1 MLLAVSG
8 FSILVT
14 AVIGYRSGQLNLT
27 HRVFNQLTSVRAS
40 KAYQIEAY
48 FQNIR
53 NHTQTLSEDP
63 AIISAV
69 QEFDAA
75 FRQLASAKISPAADQ
90 KIADYY
96 QHKFLP
102 RLAKVEEGT
111 PILQSYLPKFPA
123 SRYLQYAYIAAN
135 PNPVGKKHLL
145 NSAKDSSKYSEV
157 HSRYHPIFRNI
168 IEKFGYYDMFLINPQ
183 GYIVYTVFKETDFTS
198 NLQTGA
204 YKNSNLAQLNR
215 IVQTAKEGNYSR
227 LVDFEAYAPSYD
239 APAAFIAA
247 PIYHQSELVGVL
259 AFQLPVN
266 EINNV
271 MTGNQNWKKDGLGE
285 SGETYLVGKDSL
297 MRSISRFLV
306 EDPKGYATILRSL
319 GVKESAINRIQQ
331 YGTSILQQPV
341 KTEGVSQSLRGKEGT
356 KIIKDYR
363 NIPVLSSFAPLRIA
377 GLDWVILAEM
387 DLSEAYAPIY
397 SFQRQILIS
406 ATLLILLVTLIAM
419 ALAHLFVKPINK
431 LIASARKVAAGELDT
446 IPDLETGDEFGE
458 LGRSFNAMVRS
469 LRTQTN
475 LVEQKNQENEQL
487 LLSVFPASIAKRL
500 QKGEK
505 QIAEDV
511 SNVAV
516 LFSDLTGFSKLSS
529 TLSAFESVTILNDMV
544 SAFDES
550 AERYG
555 MEKIKTIGDSYLAVC
570 GLSIPYLDHDKRAI
584 DFALACIIHEHLFK
598 SCESLT
604 PKGHSHFT
612 PITVCDLMA
621 ASPK

>member
-1 MLLAVSG
+1 MRSLNTLSIKSKLIIMLLAVSG

-341 KTEGVSQSLRGKEGT
+341 KTEGVSQSLRGKERKLL
-356 KIIKDYR
+356 KIT
-363 NIPVLSSFAPLRIA
+363 
-377 GLDWVILAEM
+377 
-387 DLSEAYAPIY
+387 
-397 SFQRQILIS
+397 
-406 ATLLILLVTLIAM
+406 AT
-419 ALAHLFVKPINK
+419 F
-431 LIASARKVAAGELDT
+431 
-446 IPDLETGDEFGE
+446 
-458 LGRSFNAMVRS
+458 
-469 LRTQTN
+469 
-475 LVEQKNQENEQL
+475 
-487 LLSVFPASIAKRL
+487 
-500 QKGEK
+500 
-505 QIAEDV
+505 
-511 SNVAV
+511 
-516 LFSDLTGFSKLSS
+516 
-529 TLSAFESVTILNDMV
+529 
-544 SAFDES
+544 
-550 AERYG
+550 RY
-555 MEKIKTIGDSYLAVC
+555 
-570 GLSIPYLDHDKRAI
+570 
-584 DFALACIIHEHLFK
+584 
-598 SCESLT
+598 
-604 PKGHSHFT
+604 
-612 PITVCDLMA
+612 
-621 ASPK
+621 